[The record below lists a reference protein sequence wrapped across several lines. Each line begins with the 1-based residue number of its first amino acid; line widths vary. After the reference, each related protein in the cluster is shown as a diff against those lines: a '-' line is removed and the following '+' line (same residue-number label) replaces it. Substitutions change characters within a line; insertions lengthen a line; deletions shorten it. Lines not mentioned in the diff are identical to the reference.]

1 MNGPAVDLRE
11 GLRALEKLHGRVLVR
26 AEDRDS
32 AVTIDVE
39 ESRIRIADGE
49 RPDARM
55 PPPRLGEHGAEILAE
70 AGYTPDEA
78 SALLAGPCAPE

>member
-1 MNGPAVDLRE
+1 MATP
-11 GLRALEKLHGRVLVR
+11 VR
-26 AEDRDS
+26 
-32 AVTIDVE
+32 I
-39 ESRIRIADGE
+39 DGE

>member
-1 MNGPAVDLRE
+1 MLALPEVFSGPA
-11 GLRALEKLHGRVLVR
+11 AH
-26 AEDRDS
+26 A
-32 AVTIDVE
+32 VE
-39 ESRIRIADGE
+39 EIDHPTAGRLRLVATPVRIDGE
-49 RPDARM
+49 RPAARM